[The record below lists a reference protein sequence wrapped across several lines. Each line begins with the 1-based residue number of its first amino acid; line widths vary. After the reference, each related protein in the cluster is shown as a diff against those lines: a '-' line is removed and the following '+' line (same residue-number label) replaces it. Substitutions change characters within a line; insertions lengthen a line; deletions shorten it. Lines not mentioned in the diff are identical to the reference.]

1 MICSVKEPLPLLE
14 GEAETLDVFVCV
26 TEPVEDTDIRGVLVS
41 RMDAVPQVEA
51 VDVFE
56 EETDLLK
63 VAEAE
68 PVLVA

>member
-1 MICSVKEPLPLLE
+1 MNCSVKEPLPLLE

-56 EETDLLK
+56 EETDL
-63 VAEAE
+63 VNVGEAE
-68 PVLVA
+68 VVFVA

>member
-1 MICSVKEPLPLLE
+1 MTFSVNVPLLVLE
-14 GEAETLDVFVCV
+14 GDAETVDVFVRV

-56 EETDLLK
+56 EETDL
-63 VAEAE
+63 VNVEEAE
-68 PVLVA
+68 VVFVA

>member
-1 MICSVKEPLPLLE
+1 MICSVNVPLVVLE
-14 GEAETLDVFVCV
+14 GDAETVDVFVRV
-26 TEPVEDTDIRGVLVS
+26 TEPVVVTDIMGVRVS

-68 PVLVA
+68 PVFVA